1 MGWGRSRSGD
11 NARARRVRGALG
23 VVLAGSLLVAAIV
36 FAVEPFSDKGG
47 LPGIV
52 PGTEEDFEGGEE
64 NDIAYQRTRRKAYLS
79 TRLDPKGN
87 PRPDLWR
94 RGIRR
99 FENLPISAAW
109 PLQIINPPRKA
120 AAKSE
125 ASEQAPAKAP
135 AGPVT
140 GVEWA
145 QIGPQPQRRPTG
157 ADCCMGDGPV
167 AGEVTD
173 IAIDPSGA
181 SDQTIYISTNDGGI
195 WKTTNAGSTWTPL
208 TDGQLSLS
216 MGSVAIDPSNT
227 QTVYAGTGNPFDGG
241 GEFTKGVGLYRS
253 TDGGGTW
260 SSVGASLFNNAS
272 IFRVR
277 VLQDGTLLV
286 ASTNGL
292 FRSTDGGATFG
303 ANAPNF
309 NDGNPI
315 FPEGCIRDI
324 DIDTANASTVYVTRP
339 CGANPGVYRSTDSG
353 ATFPTQILTGPGAP
367 PQAEIAGT
375 TNFTQ
380 STQPD
385 GQTMYVLIGNGV
397 GCGTN
402 PGPNPGDPP
411 VPATACAQLYR
422 SGDGGANWTNP
433 TASAAASKNCACWYT
448 QTLGVDP
455 QNPLRIYAGWTK
467 LWKSEDGGVTFGTD
481 PVSAG
486 EVHDDHHALEFS
498 PPTHL
503 NASGTTPVYD
513 GSDGGIA
520 TSTDAGANW
529 TNINEGVGTS
539 LIRYID
545 IGLGSGDNDYTYAGM
560 QDTGTAERRT
570 GFPGTDWESG
580 MGCDG
585 FDVAVDP
592 DDPDHA
598 LGICN
603 GGLNATSDGGAT
615 WGGSTAGLAGATI
628 LTLEWDP
635 SDADNAWAGQA
646 QPGDF
651 FSPGTKLFRSTDGA
665 ANWVEVGDFA
675 SAVTAIHVTDQSSDD
690 VWVGLDNGTL
700 MHSTNATAANP
711 TFTAVTVTGAPGQ
724 EIGGIAVDSESANSV
739 VVTYEGLA
747 ATAAGLRTRHV
758 YATTNGGTSWTD
770 ISGTDGGANNL
781 PDLPTHDVVID
792 SYTSP
797 ASIIVSNDAGVA
809 RTTDN
814 GANWERLGAGLPL
827 VDSTGLSLDESVNP
841 ALLRVGT
848 YGRSVYELR
857 AASGPLINVVSDLGF
872 QDVKVG
878 DSATRSIQVFNV
890 GSTDLHVSGVTRT
903 AGDADFTVTGPATP
917 ATIAPGGSANWT
929 VTFNPAAAGSKTA
942 TFTVASDDP
951 NEATVDVPASGRGV
965 IGDIDLVGSLA
976 FGVVPRGTTRT
987 RPVDVFNNGDGEL
1000 DVNAVTIGG
1009 GPRYSIDPAP
1019 ATPAT
1024 ILPGSSERFLVS
1036 FSPSANDG
1044 PGNHNSTF
1052 HAASDDPDTP
1062 DATLPATAGVGVP
1075 AIQVDAD
1082 LDFGF
1087 VEPGDTESGDI
1098 RVKNAGIAPLDL
1110 DSVEFIPSSDSEF
1123 KVDPNPQ
1130 LPQTI
1135 AAGMTETFEAKLH
1148 PLPGAADGPRTGVL
1162 KVKSSD
1168 PADPVLEFD
1177 AEGEV
1182 GDGGTADE
1190 GGGGSLPFTGFVL
1203 LGLLAAGVA
1212 LLGAGKLSARKTA
1225 APRKRESAPLAKAS
1239 SASKKAAA
1247 PRKTASAASKTMEAA
1262 RRRADAASKTAEA
1275 ARRKAEAAG
1284 ERAEA
1289 ARKKAEDARNR
1300 AEDARKKAEAARERA
1315 AAAKN
1320 KDPAE

>member
-1 MGWGRSRSGD
+1 MGRGKKSSGD
-11 NARARRVRGALG
+11 SARARRVRGAVGL
-23 VVLAGSLLVAAIV
+23 VVAGSLMVAAVV
-36 FAVEPFSDKGG
+36 FAVAPFSGQRGVQDIE
-47 LPGIV
+47 PGS
-52 PGTEEDFEGGEE
+52 EEDFEGGLE
-64 NDIAYQRTRRKAYLS
+64 DDVAYQRTRRKAYLS
-79 TRLDPKGN
+79 THSDPKGK

-99 FENLPISAAW
+99 FEKLPISAAW
-109 PLQIINPPRKA
+109 PIEIVNPPRKA
-120 AAKSE
+120 EARSE
-125 ASEQAPAKAP
+125 ASEKASSKAP

-195 WKTTNAGSTWTPL
+195 WKTTDAGSTWAPL

-216 MGSVAIDPSNT
+216 MGSVAVDPSNT
-227 QTVYAGTGNPFDGG
+227 QIVYAATGNPFDGG

-253 TDGGGTW
+253 TDGGATW
-260 SSVGASLFNNAS
+260 SSIGAGLFTDAS

-277 VLQDGTLLV
+277 VLQDGSLLV
-286 ASTNGL
+286 GSTVGL
-292 FRSTDGGATFG
+292 YRSTDGGATFG
-303 ANAPNF
+303 ANAPAF

-315 FPEGCIRDI
+315 LPEGCIQDI

-339 CGANPGVYRSTDSG
+339 CGADPGVYRSTDSG
-353 ATFPTQILTGPGAP
+353 ATFPTQILAGPGAP
-367 PQAEIAGT
+367 PQAQITGT
-375 TNFTQ
+375 TRFAQ
-380 STQPD
+380 STLPD
-385 GQTMYVLIGNGV
+385 DQTLYVLIGNGV

-422 SGDGGANWTNP
+422 SGDGGATWTNQ

-448 QTLGVDP
+448 ETLGVDP

-467 LWKSEDGGVTFGTD
+467 LWKSEDGGATFGAA
-481 PVSAG
+481 PVSEG

-498 PPTHL
+498 PVSHL
-503 NASGTTPVYD
+503 GNSGTTPVYD

-520 TSTDAGANW
+520 TSADAGANW

-570 GFPGTDWESG
+570 GFAGTDWESA

-603 GGLNATSDGGAT
+603 GGLNVTSDGGAS
-615 WGGSTAGLAGATI
+615 WNGATAGLGTARI

-635 SDADNAWAGQA
+635 SDADNAWAGEA
-646 QPGDF
+646 LGCRNCF
-651 FSPGTKLFRSTDGA
+651 FNPDSKLFRSADSAGSWA
-665 ANWVEVGDFA
+665 EVGDFA
-675 SAVTAIHVTDQSSDD
+675 SAITAIHVTDQSSDD
-690 VWVGLDNGTL
+690 VWVGLQDGSL

-711 TFTAVTVTGAPGQ
+711 TFTAVTVTGGPAQ
-724 EIGGIAVDSESANSV
+724 EIGGIAVDSENANAV
-739 VVTYEGLA
+739 VVTYEGLN
-747 ATAAGLRTRHV
+747 ATAAGQRTRHV
-758 YATTNGGTSWTD
+758 FSTSNGGTSWTD

-792 SYTSP
+792 SFTTP

-809 RTTDN
+809 RTTDS
-814 GANWERLGAGLPL
+814 GANWERLGVGLPL
-827 VDSTGLSLDESVNP
+827 VDSTGLALDESVNP

-857 AASGPLINVVSDLGF
+857 AASGPLINVVADLGF

-878 DSATRSIQVFNV
+878 DSATRTIQVFNV
-890 GSTDLHVSGVTRT
+890 GSQDLHVSGVTRT
-903 AGDADFTVTGPATP
+903 AGDADFTVAGPATP
-917 ATIAPGGSANWT
+917 ATIPPGQQADWT
-929 VTFNPAAAGSKTA
+929 VTFNPASAGNKAA

-951 NEATVDVPASGRGV
+951 YEPTVDVPASGRGV
-965 IGDIDLVGSLA
+965 IGDISLVGNLA
-976 FGVVPRGTTRT
+976 FGVVPRGTTHT
-987 RPVDVFNNGDGEL
+987 LPVDVFNNGDGEL

-1024 ILPGSSERFLVS
+1024 IVPGNSERFLVS
-1036 FSPSANDG
+1036 FAPTANDG
-1044 PGNHNSTF
+1044 PGNHNSTL
-1052 HAASDDPDTP
+1052 HVASDDPDTP

-1075 AIQVDAD
+1075 VIEVDAD

-1087 VEPGDTESGDI
+1087 VEPGNTESGDI
-1098 RVKNAGIAPLDL
+1098 KVKNAGIAPLDL
-1110 DSVEFIPSSDSEF
+1110 DSVEFTATSDSEF
-1123 KVDPNPQ
+1123 RVDTNPQ
-1130 LPQTI
+1130 RPRTI
-1135 AAGMTETFEAKLH
+1135 AAGTTDTFEAKFH
-1148 PLPGAADGPRTGVL
+1148 PLAGAADGPRTGVL
-1162 KVKSSD
+1162 RLKSD
-1168 PADPVLEFD
+1168 DPVDPVVELD

-1182 GDGGTADE
+1182 GGGGTAE
-1190 GGGGSLPFTGFVL
+1190 GDRGSLPFTGFVL
-1203 LGLLAAGVA
+1203 LSLLAVGAI
-1212 LLGAGKLSARKTA
+1212 LLGAGKW
-1225 APRKRESAPLAKAS
+1225 
-1239 SASKKAAA
+1239 
-1247 PRKTASAASKTMEAA
+1247 AA
-1262 RRRADAASKTAEA
+1262 RRNSNDASEKPDDDSAPE
-1275 ARRKAEAAG
+1275 
-1284 ERAEA
+1284 
-1289 ARKKAEDARNR
+1289 
-1300 AEDARKKAEAARERA
+1300 
-1315 AAAKN
+1315 
-1320 KDPAE
+1320 